1 MISKEAFLLRPPRPD
16 QGALDAVSEIRRT
29 AYLLLR
35 TGPSPTPS
43 SEGFFSPNR
52 KVTHY
57 QPPIE
62 AKRKVNYKCTISA
75 RKEHVRHFRHV
86 MA

>member
-43 SEGFFSPNR
+43 SEGFFR
-52 KVTHY
+52 
-57 QPPIE
+57 PIE
-62 AKRKVNYKCTISA
+62 KLTLYKPLRAVKRKANFKCA
-75 RKEHVRHFRHV
+75 
-86 MA
+86 